1 MKKTFIL
8 KLGST
13 IPRLAAERGDFDQW
27 IASPLDEYRQQLAV
41 IAPPAGDR
49 LPAPEGIAGV
59 IMTGSHAM
67 VTDRRDWSE
76 AVARWL
82 PDVVSQGVPIL
93 GICYGHQL
101 LAHALGGVVANNPR
115 GREFGSHRI
124 NLLPAAAEDP
134 LLGGFAP
141 ALGANLCHT
150 QSVVSLPRGAV
161 RLAWS
166 EQDPHQA
173 FRIGPCA
180 WGVQFHPEFGT
191 EAMKAYINEC
201 AGLLAD
207 EGQDPEDLARRVVP
221 TPEGASLLRRFMEI
235 VSGRVELPAVA

>member
-1 MKKTFIL
+1 MKKTIIL

-13 IPRLAAERGDFDQW
+13 LPRLAAELGDFEQW
-27 IASPLDEYRQQLAV
+27 IASPLNEYRQQLAV
-41 IAPPAGDR
+41 VDPPAGDR
-49 LPAPEGIAGV
+49 LPPAEEIAGV

-67 VTDRRDWSE
+67 VTDKLAWSE
-76 AVARWL
+76 RVAGWL
-82 PDVVSQGVPIL
+82 PDVVSQGVPTL

-101 LAHALGGVVANNPR
+101 LAHALGGVVAINPR

-134 LLGGFAP
+134 LLGGFTS

-150 QSVVSLPRGAV
+150 QSVIRLPSGGV

-191 EAMKAYINEC
+191 EAMKAYIGEC

-207 EGQDPEDLARRVVP
+207 EGQDPDDLARRVVP
-221 TPEGASLLRRFMEI
+221 TPAGAALLRRFMEI
-235 VSGRVELPAVA
+235 VSGSVGLPAVA

>member
-1 MKKTFIL
+1 MKKTIIL

-13 IPRLAAERGDFDQW
+13 IPWLAAELGDFDQW
-27 IASPLDEYRQQLAV
+27 ISAPLDEYRQQLTV
-41 IAPPAGDR
+41 VDPPSGDR
-49 LPAPEGIAGV
+49 LPHPEEIAGV

-76 AVARWL
+76 KVARWL
-82 PDVVSQGVPIL
+82 PGVVSQGVPVL

-124 NLLPAAAEDP
+124 NLLPSAAADP
-134 LLGGFAP
+134 LLGVFTP

-150 QSVVSLPRGAV
+150 QSVISLPSGAV

-173 FRIGPCA
+173 FRVGPCA
-180 WGVQFHPEFGT
+180 WGVQFHPEFGR
-191 EAMKAYINEC
+191 EAMQAYINEC
-201 AGLLAD
+201 AGILAA
-207 EGQDPEDLARRVVP
+207 EGQDPDDLARRVVS
-221 TPEGASLLRRFMEI
+221 TPEGAALLHRFMEI
-235 VSGRVELPAVA
+235 VSGSVGLPAVA